1 MTIGQRVQDAIN
13 EQIKHE
19 LYSAYLYLS
28 MSAYCESENLPGC
41 ANWLRIQWKEETEH
55 AAKFMEYLNDRG
67 GRVALKTIEEPP
79 SSFGTMAE
87 LFRCVLEHE
96 QKVTARIHDLYELAG
111 REKDHA
117 TEAMLQWFLKEQ
129 VEEEKSA
136 TQIVETLKLVAD
148 NRGALLYFDRQMA
161 ARTE

>member
-1 MTIGQRVQDAIN
+1 MTIGQRIQDAIN

-28 MSAYCESENLPGC
+28 MSTYCDAQSLPGC
-41 ANWLRIQWKEETEH
+41 ANWLRIQWKEETDH
-55 AAKFMEYLNDRG
+55 AAKLMEYVNDRG
-67 GRVALKTIEEPP
+67 GRVALKSIEEPP
-79 SSFGTMAE
+79 ANFGTMAE
-87 LFRCVLEHE
+87 LFRGVLEHE

-136 TQIVETLKLVAD
+136 MQIVETLKLVAD
-148 NRGALLYFDRQMA
+148 NRGALLFFDRQMA